1 MFAPVQRITKSLK
14 PQTVVLGAT
23 LVFAAVASGT
33 YSFRIY
39 NRYIRKYQIHIRPE
53 IGVSDSLTNSNIVR
67 TLVNPHSHVA
77 MGDSR
82 SVVLTTHSGQEAPSD
97 EAILSA
103 LVNGFF
109 SGPVFTPER
118 IALRLLG
125 LQLVK
130 FEGGFAKSNDN
141 SCRAHH
147 GIGLAPTSQH
157 IWNTSQMP
165 NTHLPAKTAILWGCF
180 QVANIELSSS
190 TYGDNKSIIDI
201 VFGNNKGQFAGCHRF
216 SIKRLEAKSHSQ
228 REPTQ
233 FHIQLECIVC
243 NPTVNKPIG
252 ISFLGGFHIIYAN
265 MLFRDA
271 VTEAKH
277 RLSLSSA

>member
-130 FEGGFAKSNDN
+130 FE
-141 SCRAHH
+141 
-147 GIGLAPTSQH
+147 GLAPTSQH